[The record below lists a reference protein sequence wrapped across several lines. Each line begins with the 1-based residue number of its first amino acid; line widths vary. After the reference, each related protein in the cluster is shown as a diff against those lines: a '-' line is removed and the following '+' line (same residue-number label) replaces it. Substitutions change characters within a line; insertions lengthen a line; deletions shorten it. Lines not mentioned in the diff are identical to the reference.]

1 MYIEIEFF
9 HSLYT
14 KIIGF
19 HGCLMLFLWCGW
31 THKFKSSMN
40 KRNWN
45 TTMTLSPHEIKPWRY
60 YILHKSEHHAIL
72 RIWFKILTHVYKLLF
87 MTLRLITYVWCY
99 FSWIPTCAKVFLEK
113 NELWQDLVPPGADDS
128 TELVEEFFACVAA
141 LMSIQLRS
149 MVINSL
155 ADFLA
160 FFAIHKVSLT
170 CWFKWS

>member
-1 MYIEIEFF
+1 MPVYIPY
-9 HSLYT
+9 LV
-14 KIIGF
+14 
-19 HGCLMLFLWCGW
+19 M
-31 THKFKSSMN
+31 
-40 KRNWN
+40 
-45 TTMTLSPHEIKPWRY
+45 
-60 YILHKSEHHAIL
+60 
-72 RIWFKILTHVYKLLF
+72 
-87 MTLRLITYVWCY
+87 LRLITCGGCY
-99 FSWIPTCAKVFLEK
+99 FSWIPTCAKVFLDK

-170 CWFKWS
+170 FR